1 MVHMFLQYCTRT
13 FLVPCIS
20 LITTSLAT
28 CTDLYLE
35 KHIVKGVNRCQG
47 V

>member
-1 MVHMFLQYCTRT
+1 MVHTTPHVPAVLHTFT
-13 FLVPCIS
+13 FLVPGIS

-35 KHIVKGVNRCQG
+35 NT
-47 V
+47 